1 MIGDSWPL
9 HKDHSE
15 ASGPCVEEEE
25 EEEDEAGPR
34 PIGEQPAAH
43 MQAQRHMPK
52 KRMEGGRGE
61 RGKERR

>member
-1 MIGDSWPL
+1 M
-9 HKDHSE
+9 
-15 ASGPCVEEEE
+15 EEEE

-52 KRMEGGRGE
+52 ERMEGGRGE